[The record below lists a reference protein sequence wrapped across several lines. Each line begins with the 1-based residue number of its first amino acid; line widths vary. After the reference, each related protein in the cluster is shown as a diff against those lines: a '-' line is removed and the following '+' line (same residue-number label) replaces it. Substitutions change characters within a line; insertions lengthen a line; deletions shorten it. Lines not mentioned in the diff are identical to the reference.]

1 MLFRSGG
8 QASWHRPNCFMEIF
22 HYVYSSGRIPVD
34 MAVKAIRAGIPV
46 LAAKAVP
53 TCEAVRLAGKYGLT
67 LVCSARRDMMRVCV
81 S

>member
-1 MLFRSGG
+1 
-8 QASWHRPNCFMEIF
+8 
-22 HYVYSSGRIPVD
+22 